1 MSVDVTME
9 RLDGQ
14 VRWYEGRSRWNQ
26 RWYRSLKIIVIVV
39 AASIP
44 VLSSLAPDA
53 VPRWVLGA
61 LGALVAVIEGI
72 QQVFQFHANWIAYR
86 ATGEELKREK
96 FLYLAN
102 AGPYAFA
109 ESDVLLAERIEALM
123 TQENVKWV
131 SSQEFAD
138 KGGAKPPEVSTKAP
152 QASTKPPDAANSP

>member
-9 RLDGQ
+9 RLDHQIG
-14 VRWYEGRSRWNQ
+14 WYEERSGWNQ
-26 RWYRSLKIIVIVV
+26 LRYRSLKIAVIVV

-44 VLSSLAPDA
+44 VLSSLTPDA

-86 ATGEELKREK
+86 ATSEELKREK

-131 SSQEFAD
+131 ASQEITD
-138 KGGAKPPEVSTKAP
+138 KGGAKPPEVSGKP
-152 QASTKPPDAANSP
+152 SEASTKPPDAANSP